1 MPTTILTGLPRS
13 GTTLLCLLLNAAPD
27 TIAMAEPMTNQGE
40 QTADQ
45 LFAGVPP
52 FIDAARRTALEQRIF
67 LSQTV
72 DGQLTDNF
80 LVAPAVGSPEM
91 RQSRATRTEVAI
103 DKPLSTDFSLFI
115 KHPDRFSAI
124 VPQLVATFPVF
135 ALVRHP
141 LAVLAS
147 WQTADMAVYHGRM
160 PWCELTFPDLA
171 ERLDAIPDRIP
182 RQVEILR
189 FLFDLYERH
198 VGSDGIVRYEDILA
212 DPARELL
219 RMGVDGSD
227 VSTVSID
234 RRPWQQRY
242 AALDLPGLERYLM
255 DAKPSFE
262 RLYPEWDAALD

>member
-1 MPTTILTGLPRS
+1 
-13 GTTLLCLLLNAAPD
+13 
-27 TIAMAEPMTNQGE
+27 MAEPMSNQGE
-40 QTADQ
+40 QTAEQ
-45 LFAGVPP
+45 LFAGVTP
-52 FIDAARRTALEQRIF
+52 FVEAARRTALEHRIF

-72 DGQLTDNF
+72 DGKLTDNF
-80 LVAPAVGSPEM
+80 LVAPAIGTQEM
-91 RQSRATRTEVAI
+91 RHSRATRTEVAI

-124 VPQLVATFPVF
+124 VPQLVEAFQVF

-160 PWCELTFPDLA
+160 PWCELAFPDLA

-189 FLFDLYERH
+189 FLFDLYERY
-198 VGSDGIVRYEDILA
+198 VGPHGIVRYEDILA
-212 DPARELL
+212 DPASALL
-219 RMGVDGSD
+219 RLGVDGSD
-227 VSTVSID
+227 VSTVTID

-242 AALDLPGLERYLM
+242 AALDLPSLGRYLVG
-255 DAKPSFE
+255 AESSFE
-262 RLYPEWDAALD
+262 RLYPEWGAALDGRSFG